1 MALYILKL
9 NVTLVLLYGFYKSVL
24 GRDTFFGWRRA
35 ALMGAYLL
43 SVLIPL
49 LNLANWLEGSSAA
62 VAVAQNYAAIM
73 LPTVEVNAGASAW
86 GWRDVLFGLYL
97 CVTALLLLRFGWQIA
112 AICRLNRQA
121 ARQVIGGITVRVIG
135 GQGSPF
141 SFFGWIFLNPEALTD
156 SELADVLVHER
167 VHAAQVHSADV
178 LVAELF
184 SIFCWFNPFAWMLKK
199 EVKINLEYL
208 ADERVVAVGNARKAY
223 QYHLLGLACRPCV
236 QAPQQTELHYGGV
249 VNNFYVLSLKQ
260 RIMMM
265 NKKRTHEWMK
275 TKYLLALPVAAGLL
289 LVSNIEM
296 VARSLGTSAAEPV
309 TATATSAAVQPAVPM
324 ALSGS
329 PVITIRTVVPVPQKK
344 QTAKAGP
351 SGKVFE
357 VVEVM
362 PQYPG
367 GTEAMMKYLAANL
380 KYPKKAEDKNIQ
392 GRVVVSFIV
401 EADGSISN
409 VHTLRSI
416 SPELDAEALRVVKA
430 MPKWKPGK
438 QKGKTVRV
446 KYALPVQFK
455 MTEDKAKKKP
465 TGNVA
470 YIVDG
475 KPEADISSL
484 NPADIEHVE
493 VMKDA
498 ESLRK
503 YNAEGKEGVVIV
515 TTRKTN

>member
-1 MALYILKL
+1 MAVYILKL

-86 GWRDVLFGLYL
+86 GWQEALVGLYL
-97 CVTALLLLRFGWQIA
+97 CVAALLLLRFGWQIA

-121 ARQVIGGITVRVIG
+121 ARQVIGGTTVRVIG

-167 VHAAQVHSADV
+167 AHAAQVHSADV

-236 QAPQQTELHYGGV
+236 QAPLQTELHYGGV

-289 LVSNIEM
+289 VVSNIEM
-296 VARSLGTSAAEPV
+296 VARSLGTPAAEPV
-309 TATATSAAVQPAVPM
+309 TATAAPAADQQAVPL

-344 QTAKAGP
+344 QTPQTDKAK
-351 SGKVFE
+351 KVYD

-362 PQYPG
+362 PQFPG
-367 GTEAMMKYLAANL
+367 GIAEMMTYLSTNL
-380 KYPKKAEDKNIQ
+380 KYPKEAEDKNIQ
-392 GRVVVSFIV
+392 GRVVVDFIV
-401 EADGSISN
+401 ERDGSVSN
-409 VHTLRSI
+409 VNIIRSV
-416 SPELDAEALRVVKA
+416 SPELDAEALRVVKG

-446 KYALPVQFK
+446 KFDLPLQFK
-455 MTEDKAKKKP
+455 IPEDKAKKKP

-475 KPEADISSL
+475 KSETDISSL
-484 NPADIEHVE
+484 NPADIEQVE

-498 ESLRK
+498 ESLHK

-515 TTRKTN
+515 TTRKAN

>member
-1 MALYILKL
+1 MAVYLLKL

-35 ALMGAYLL
+35 ALMGVCVL

-49 LNLANWLEGSSAA
+49 LNVGYWLERSSAA

-73 LPTVEVNAGASAW
+73 LPTVEVNAGASAF
-86 GWRDVLFGLYL
+86 GWQQALWAVWL
-97 CVTALLLLRFGWQIA
+97 CGVALLLLRFGWQVFT
-112 AICRLNRQA
+112 ICRLNRHA
-121 ARQVIGGITVRVIG
+121 ERQVIDGITVRVMDDE
-135 GQGSPF
+135 GSPF
-141 SFFGWIFLNPEALTD
+141 SFFGWIFLNPQALTGR
-156 SELADVLVHER
+156 ELADVLVHER
-167 VHAAQVHSADV
+167 THAAQLHSADV
-178 LVAELF
+178 LVAEVF
-184 SIFCWFNPFAWMLKK
+184 SILCWFNPFAWMLKR

-208 ADERVVAVGNARKAY
+208 ADEHVVAVGNARKAY
-223 QYHLLGLACRPCV
+223 QYHLLSLACRPCV
-236 QAPQQTELHYGGV
+236 QAPLQTELRYGDV
-249 VNNFYVLSLKQ
+249 VNNFYVLPLKQ

-289 LVSNIEM
+289 LVSNIEL
-296 VARSLGTSAAEPV
+296 VARSLGTPAAEPV
-309 TATATSAAVQPAVPM
+309 TATAAPALVQPATLQAPS
-324 ALSGS
+324 AGPSTTSG
-329 PVITIRTVVPVPQKK
+329 TAMPVPQKK
-344 QTAKAGP
+344 QTPKAGP
-351 SGKVFE
+351 SSKVFE

-362 PQYPG
+362 PEYPG
-367 GTEAMMKYLAANL
+367 GTAAMMKYLSANI
-380 KYPKKAEDKNIQ
+380 KYPKKAIDKNIQ

-401 EADGSISN
+401 EADGSVSN
-409 VHTLRSI
+409 VRTVRSI
-416 SPELDAEALRVVKA
+416 SPELDAEALRVVKG
-430 MPKWKPGK
+430 MPKWKPGR
-438 QKGKTVRV
+438 QKGKAVRV
-446 KYALPVQFK
+446 KYTIPVSFK
-455 MTEDKAKKKP
+455 TTGDKTEEKL

-475 KPEADISSL
+475 KPETDISSL

-498 ESLRK
+498 ESLHK

>member
-1 MALYILKL
+1 MALYLLKL

-35 ALMGAYLL
+35 ALMGVCVL

-62 VAVAQNYAAIM
+62 VAAAQSYAAFV
-73 LPTVEVNAGASAW
+73 LPTVEVNAGAPAW
-86 GWRDVLFGLYL
+86 GWQEALVGLYL
-97 CVTALLLLRFGWQIA
+97 CVAALLLLRFGWQIA

-121 ARQVIGGITVRVIG
+121 ARQVIGGITVRVID

-167 VHAAQVHSADV
+167 AHAAQVHSADV

-236 QAPQQTELHYGGV
+236 QAPLQTELHYGGV

-296 VARSLGTSAAEPV
+296 VARSLGASAAEPV
-309 TATATSAAVQPAVPM
+309 TATAAPAAVQPAVPL

-367 GTEAMMKYLAANL
+367 GTEAMMKYLAANI
-380 KYPKKAEDKNIQ
+380 KYPKKAIDTNTQ

-430 MPKWKPGK
+430 MPKWKPGR
-438 QKGKTVRV
+438 QKGKAVRV

-475 KPEADISSL
+475 KPETDISSL
-484 NPADIEHVE
+484 NPADIEQVE

-498 ESLRK
+498 ESLHK

-515 TTRKTN
+515 TTRQTN